1 MRIGQENWRD
11 CARRRVDGCI
21 LVIIC
26 WRRIRRHSRLWRCQL
41 QRVTKGAAHALE
53 VRSAVVAVVC
63 ETDPSAGRAMATR
76 RSGGCSSCA
85 QKAWSKFF
93 PGLESTTR
101 QTWEQRWTS
110 LLKGTHLRPPKGWS
124 SWMVARTLTVVAE
137 AAKDCRV
144 LIWNV
149 RRVAGSGSV
158 WEWSLCPETVENIF
172 DSLRARARA

>member
-1 MRIGQENWRD
+1 MD
-11 CARRRVDGCI
+11 V
-21 LVIIC
+21 V

-53 VRSAVVAVVC
+53 VRSAVVEVVC

-85 QKAWSKFF
+85 QKARGRLGNKD
-93 PGLESTTR
+93 G
-101 QTWEQRWTS
+101 S
-110 LLKGTHLRPPKGWS
+110 LLKGTHLRPPKSWS

-149 RRVAGSGSV
+149 RRVAGS
-158 WEWSLCPETVENIF
+158 EWPL
-172 DSLRARARA
+172 

>member
-1 MRIGQENWRD
+1 MTFN
-11 CARRRVDGCI
+11 
-21 LVIIC
+21 
-26 WRRIRRHSRLWRCQL
+26 
-41 QRVTKGAAHALE
+41 
-53 VRSAVVAVVC
+53 VVC
-63 ETDPSAGRAMATR
+63 ETDPSAGRDGHETQWR
-76 RSGGCSSCA
+76 LQQFA

-137 AAKDCRV
+137 AAKDCHV

-172 DSLRARARA
+172 DSLSLPDTSFSGISLQRTRRLSKTRSLLFSTVCICGTCTTRSLKSPLSTCTPSAT